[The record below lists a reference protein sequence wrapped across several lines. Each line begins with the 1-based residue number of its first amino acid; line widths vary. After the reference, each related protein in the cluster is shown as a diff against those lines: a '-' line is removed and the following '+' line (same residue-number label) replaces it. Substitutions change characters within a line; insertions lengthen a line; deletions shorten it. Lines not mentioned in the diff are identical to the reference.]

1 MRYRVVAVTGV
12 ALAAALAAGGYAIW
26 PSEPLPPDARV
37 ESMVVLKSE
46 RKLILMN
53 QGSPVRE
60 YRISLGRNPVGAKTQ
75 EGDGK
80 TPEGSYFV
88 DYRNEKS
95 AFHLALHISYPNDTD
110 RARASIQGVKPGG
123 LIMIHGMRNHF
134 GFIGRWHR
142 SVDWTD
148 GCISTAAGLAAPLS
162 RRPSR
167 GAPALRRRVEVF
179 DRLGL
184 GPSRPREIESEIG
197 RLPACHEP
205 ATAERRRC
213 ASS

>member
-1 MRYRVVAVTGV
+1 MTGFSTGSLGVLMRYRVVAVTGV
-12 ALAAALAAGGYAIW
+12 ALAAALAAGAYAIW
-26 PSEPLPPDARV
+26 PSDPLPPDARV

-80 TPEGSYFV
+80 TPEGLYLV

-95 AFHLALHISYPNDTD
+95 TFHLALHISYPNDTD
-110 RARASIQGVKPGG
+110 RAQASTQGVKPGG

-148 GCISTAAGLAAPLS
+148 GCIAVT
-162 RRPSR
+162 
-167 GAPALRRRVEVF
+167 
-179 DRLGL
+179 DQ
-184 GPSRPREIESEIG
+184 EIEEIG
-197 RLPACHEP
+197 RVVKDGTPIEI
-205 ATAERRRC
+205 RG
-213 ASS
+213 